1 MTLHFNIALTKCN
14 RTLYNIHW
22 RHGGF
27 HTHVKAWQE
36 IGEQI
41 FMCTGELRTDSYAAR
56 CQDCFYT
63 TKTDALWLVLI
74 HCLHFPPPP
83 PYLKFIHNKVR
94 ILIQGGGVFIPRCFF
109 LISSVFFYFFIMTSS
124 HNFLPAVRDKLW
136 SIVSFSP
143 APRRSKILGFFGRR
157 QTRFHL
163 LGRSVHPVDA
173 FETSPSVLC
182 QSQSPSWHIT
192 QIVIHNLS
200 LFYLPKCMMKNL
212 LS

>member
-1 MTLHFNIALTKCN
+1 MCNHLSFTRTVAGDDNDSLFSAWKLWWCRNSLRYLMTLHFNIALTKCN

-109 LISSVFFYFFIMTSS
+109 
-124 HNFLPAVRDKLW
+124 
-136 SIVSFSP
+136 
-143 APRRSKILGFFGRR
+143 
-157 QTRFHL
+157 
-163 LGRSVHPVDA
+163 
-173 FETSPSVLC
+173 
-182 QSQSPSWHIT
+182 
-192 QIVIHNLS
+192 
-200 LFYLPKCMMKNL
+200 KNL
-212 LS
+212 LCLFFFLLWLPLITSSPQSEINSDQSSVSLPPLADPRFWGFLDADKCVSIC

>member
-1 MTLHFNIALTKCN
+1 MCNHLSFTRTVAGDDNDSLFSAWKLWWCRNSLRYLMTLHFNIALTKCN

-56 CQDCFYT
+56 CQDCFYR

-83 PYLKFIHNKVR
+83 PYLKSIHNKVR
-94 ILIQGGGVFIPRCFF
+94 ILVQGGGVFIPRCFF
-109 LISSVFFYFFIMTSS
+109 LISSVFFYFLLWLPLITSS
-124 HNFLPAVRDKLW
+124 PQSEINSDQSSVSLPPLADPRFWGFLDADKRV
-136 SIVSFSP
+136 SI
-143 APRRSKILGFFGRR
+143 
-157 QTRFHL
+157 
-163 LGRSVHPVDA
+163 
-173 FETSPSVLC
+173 C
-182 QSQSPSWHIT
+182 
-192 QIVIHNLS
+192 
-200 LFYLPKCMMKNL
+200 
-212 LS
+212 

>member
-1 MTLHFNIALTKCN
+1 MQILPRWKIWSDVWPRHTQRVTWTSAKNQTETETDSDDHKWKLVFLLVHYKVPRDVGLVCNHLSFTRTVAGDDNDSLFSAWKLWWCRNSLRYLMTLHFNIALTKCN

-109 LISSVFFYFFIMTSS
+109 
-124 HNFLPAVRDKLW
+124 
-136 SIVSFSP
+136 
-143 APRRSKILGFFGRR
+143 
-157 QTRFHL
+157 
-163 LGRSVHPVDA
+163 
-173 FETSPSVLC
+173 
-182 QSQSPSWHIT
+182 
-192 QIVIHNLS
+192 
-200 LFYLPKCMMKNL
+200 
-212 LS
+212 